1 MSEEKQFRA
10 TDNGLVYKD
19 NIIFADTW
27 SSKMRGG
34 GIKITEGKKNAYEIV
49 RMGNSYEQDQKTID
63 ALVDACKTYDAL
75 VDACKA
81 LLEDF
86 DPDSEY
92 YQKIY
97 VQGMNALALAEKG

>member
-63 ALVDACKTYDAL
+63 ALG
-75 VDACKA
+75 DACKA